1 MQKGNVNPEEIAR
14 TFGEILR
21 ERRGEKGLSQE
32 KLAYECNLDR
42 TYISMLE
49 RGLKQPSLTVVLRL
63 AQALQAPASDM
74 VASVE
79 ERLLKE

>member
-1 MQKGNVNPEEIAR
+1 MQKGNVNPEEVAR

-79 ERLLKE
+79 ERLL

>member
-1 MQKGNVNPEEIAR
+1 MQKGNVNPEEVAR

-21 ERRGEKGLSQE
+21 ERRGDKGLSQE